1 MQHFRSLRGPRRR
14 RYVLAGLAFAFLLS
28 QPGVAAAD
36 VVTEDYQR
44 SDIAIAPPL
53 SGAYEYSK
61 GSVAS
66 WASTAEFDAGTHAGT
81 SAQVATDSLT
91 LARAGPPG
99 VAAPDPAN
107 PWWDADWGTRQCYGV
122 EHPGSTSVTEYPIAV
137 AFPLDSLVASGL
149 LQADYGDLRAI
160 ASDGV
165 TELPLWAETTH
176 QQVWVQVDAIDAGSS
191 TSFCLYYAYG
201 PGGAAV
207 PANHGEGPVFTYTTE
222 KPIYYTVQS
231 SYTGSQSVT
240 IASYVPNNRLV
251 RDSGGSTTS
260 LTLGDGELGRVGGN
274 TAATVYRVRGPIASR
289 GGGAGR
295 DTLVPISWAGTRFVI
310 PSYREATPAQQQ
322 RISYYAPFSDAQIE
336 IYGGTEPIPLT
347 TQNLSARTAGSWLED
362 PLDAIDVG
370 ESAVVISSAPILLY
384 HSTDN
389 GEDAFPVR
397 PLTDE
402 DLYGISSTARIGF
415 DGSGLGGATTSAG
428 VLRSNGSSSTVSGT
442 RGDQIDLPG
451 SPGGGG
457 VADGLRVRLGSG
469 PGNAGVAAISEGDGT
484 GRDATTFL
492 PESEL
497 GSRYLIVENSSY
509 IAVACPGPTVDL
521 TVTQGS
527 GGTSSFT
534 CSGSTVGHGKD
545 SGSRSVGGS
554 RAIEISSGGE
564 PFYASFDPAASGA
577 EANLLGMKQGR
588 QYVYPSP
595 GAALISTEGLLAATG
610 VWESQTIDTGAG
622 SEVFGTVDFTADQ
635 PDGTDLRIQI
645 ATDDVDPPTTFL
657 GPDGTATSYWTVG
670 SLPSVADFAH
680 DGDRYLRVRVEM
692 ATNDRVATTPRLDEF
707 AVEYHLPQLA
717 RKPGAPGLLAVVG
730 VTTPDTETRYLLRM
744 RTDET
749 GITGSAAAALFTG
762 GAGLKNLETGVVR
775 FVDVPRGLN
784 SVQWANGGAINGPVA
799 FDDLR
804 PHSIV
809 LDHAAYGPGTT
820 TINFTWQLNV
830 DRRGS
835 IFAENDFVIE
845 VTTP

>member
-1 MQHFRSLRGPRRR
+1 M
-14 RYVLAGLAFAFLLS
+14 LAGVAFAFLLS

-36 VVTEDYQR
+36 VVTDDFQR
-44 SDIAIAPPL
+44 SDITIAPPL
-53 SGAYEYSK
+53 GGAYEYSK

-91 LARAGPPG
+91 LSRIGPSG

-107 PWWDADWGTRQCYGV
+107 PWWDTEWGTRQCYGV
-122 EHPGSTSVTEYPIAV
+122 KHPGSTSVTEYPLAV
-137 AFPLDSLVASGL
+137 GFPLDSLVAAGL
-149 LQADYGDLRAI
+149 LQADFGDLRAI
-160 ASDGV
+160 VADGV
-165 TELPLWAETTH
+165 TELPLWAETTY
-176 QQVWVQVDAIDAGSS
+176 QQVWVQVDAIDAGTT
-191 TSFCLYYAYG
+191 TSFCLYYAYA
-201 PGGAAV
+201 PGDAAV

-240 IASYVPNNRLV
+240 IASYVPNNTIV
-251 RDSGGSTTS
+251 RDNGAGTAS
-260 LTLGDGELGRVGGN
+260 LALGDGEMGRIGGN

-289 GGGAGR
+289 GGGVGH

-310 PSYREATPAQQQ
+310 PSYRTATPAQQQ
-322 RISYYAPFSDAQIE
+322 RISFYAPFSDTLIE
-336 IYGGTEPIPLT
+336 IYGGTDPIALT
-347 TQNLSARTAGSWLED
+347 TQKLAAGTAGSWLEN
-362 PLDAIDVG
+362 PLDSIDIG
-370 ESAVVISSAPILLY
+370 ESVVVTSSAPILLY

-389 GEDAFPVR
+389 AEDAFPVY
-397 PLTDE
+397 PLTGQ
-402 DLYGISSTARIGF
+402 DLYGISSTARVGF
-415 DGSGLGGATTSAG
+415 EGSPLGGTATSAS
-428 VLRSNGSSSTVSGT
+428 VLRSNGSSSTVSGG

-457 VADGLRVRLGSG
+457 VADGLRVRLGGG

-492 PESEL
+492 PERAL
-497 GSRYLIVENSSY
+497 DSRYLIVENSSY
-509 IAVACPGPTVDL
+509 IAVACPSPSVDL

-527 GGTSSFT
+527 GATSSFT

-545 SGSRSVGGS
+545 TGARAIGGG
-554 RAIEISSGGE
+554 RAIEISSAGD
-564 PFYASFDPAASGA
+564 PFYASFDPAATGG
-577 EANLLGMKQGR
+577 ETNLLGMKQGR

-595 GAALISTEGLLAATG
+595 GAGLVSTEGLLADTG

-622 SEVFGTVDFTADQ
+622 TGVFGTMDFTIDQ
-635 PDGTDLRIQI
+635 PDGTEVTIQI
-645 ATDDVDPPTTFL
+645 ATGDVDPPTIFL
-657 GPDGTATSYWTVG
+657 GPDGTTTSYWTAG
-670 SLPSVADFAH
+670 SLPSVTDFVH
-680 DGDRYLRVRVEM
+680 DGDRFLRVRVRL
-692 ATNDRVATTPRLDEF
+692 ATKDRIATTPILDDV

-717 RKPGAPGLLAVVG
+717 RKPGSPGRVPVVG
-730 VTTPDTETRYLLRM
+730 VTIPDITTRYLLRM
-744 RTDET
+744 RTDQAD
-749 GITGSAAAALFTG
+749 ITGSSAAALFTG
-762 GAGLKNLETGVVR
+762 GAGLDDLDSGVVR
-775 FVDVPRGLN
+775 FVDVRRGLN
-784 SVQWANGGAINGPVA
+784 SVQWANGGAIDGPVA

-809 LDHAAYGPGTT
+809 LDQAAFGPGTT
-820 TINFTWQLNV
+820 TIAFTWQLNV